1 MYYYEAS
8 KEDER
13 NLIHIT
19 FSNFISKIDLIEI
32 LFFPEPYNILFVT
45 LSGYLFSLMIDFT
58 LNSLLFSDDV
68 LSTKYHSKNNT
79 LNFAL
84 SELLSI
90 ISNVIGNILSY
101 LILKMTNYS
110 FAFETVEKE
119 VKDNEEI
126 LEIFNKFRK
135 IIKIRLTFYFI
146 IQFICMCAFI
156 YYLKIFCALYKY
168 SQRALFKNYFLGL
181 LTSLFYTLLISI
193 FISLLRYL
201 SLKCGS
207 KKIFMTSKYLNEK
220 L

>member
-1 MYYYEAS
+1 
-8 KEDER
+8 
-13 NLIHIT
+13 
-19 FSNFISKIDLIEI
+19 
-32 LFFPEPYNILFVT
+32 
-45 LSGYLFSLMIDFT
+45 MIDIT

-68 LSTKYHSKNNT
+68 LSAKYHSKNNT

-90 ISNVIGNILSY
+90 ISNVVGNILSY

-156 YYLKIFCALYKY
+156 YYLTIFCALYKY
-168 SQRALFKNYFLGL
+168 SQRALFINYFLGL